1 MRPRVTESDL
11 ALLLLGD
18 NDLVALG
25 AMLSL
30 HAQPLDLGSGPG
42 EEGSASDALLEHDP

>member
-1 MRPRVTESDL
+1 MKPRVTESDL

-30 HAQPLDLGSGPG
+30 RAQALDLTSEAGEDAPG
-42 EEGSASDALLEHDP
+42 AGTLLTPDP